1 LKHRIDKL
9 EVNHKLELQKQR
21 DNLIL
26 HHEKVYNELKRDKGH
41 VEGQKAISKLRVVEE
56 KLSVIVA
63 ELEQKEIETAG
74 YNKEYDELKESS
86 DSIIAVNRANM
97 ETLIRQYREA
107 ERKNHDL
114 QEEVE
119 NLKNSVSESQLAVTS
134 GVSAH
139 AQTLSTLQSQCVE
152 RFLERLSFTDQIANL
167 KAQEQTGEKSA
178 KLMKKLKAKKKKI
191 EDLEDQIDQKNEK
204 IESQDGRI
212 KKLKNKNK
220 SLDSHISRLKEEL
233 EDQRPLVQMGVD
245 IRTRFLEQERIH
257 YERLGRNDLDQN
269 VIDCGNSS
277 AHCGNGA
284 ADSALFKCNLVSP
297 KYENVFRKMYDYHS
311 SYDIEDYRSER
322 TEKSMMEADL
332 RVSIL
337 AGQGIHGGLSTKA
350 RRDEATKILDKLVK
364 IENKLSPKD
373 FEKSKKVERL
383 LAEAKEMKDEIVA
396 SYRSRFGRRQ

>member
-1 LKHRIDKL
+1 
-9 EVNHKLELQKQR
+9 
-21 DNLIL
+21 
-26 HHEKVYNELKRDKGH
+26 
-41 VEGQKAISKLRVVEE
+41 
-56 KLSVIVA
+56 
-63 ELEQKEIETAG
+63 
-74 YNKEYDELKESS
+74 
-86 DSIIAVNRANM
+86 M
-97 ETLIRQYREA
+97 ETLMQRYREA
-107 ERKNHDL
+107 KKKNYDL

-119 NLKNSVSESQLAVTS
+119 NLKNRVSESQLAVTN

-139 AQTLSTLQSQCVE
+139 GQMLSISERQCVE
-152 RFLERLSFTDQIANL
+152 WVLEILSFTDQIANL
-167 KAQEQTGEKSA
+167 KAQEQTGEESA
-178 KLMKKLKAKKKKI
+178 KLMKKLKAKKKNI

-212 KKLKNKNK
+212 KKLKDKNR
-220 SLDSHISRLKEEL
+220 SLDFHISRLEEEL
-233 EDQRPLVQMGVD
+233 EDQRPLVQIGVD

-257 YERLGRNDLDQN
+257 YERLARNDLDQN

-284 ADSALFKCNLVSP
+284 ADSALFGCNLVSS

-311 SYDIEDYRSER
+311 SYGIEDYTSER

-350 RRDEATKILDKLVK
+350 RRDEATEILDKLVK
-364 IENKLSPKD
+364 IENKLPPKA
-373 FEKSKKVERL
+373 FEKRKKVDKL